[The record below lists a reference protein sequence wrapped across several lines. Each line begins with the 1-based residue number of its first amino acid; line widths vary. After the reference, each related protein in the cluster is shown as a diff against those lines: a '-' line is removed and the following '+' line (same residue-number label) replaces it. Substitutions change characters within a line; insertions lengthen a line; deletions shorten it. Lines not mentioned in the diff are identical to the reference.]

1 MTATSVLA
9 STSGIDPMLSTLAAG
24 FTLAVLL
31 GLLAHRLRLSP
42 ILGYLVAGI
51 VVGPHTPGFVADPH
65 LAAQLAEVGVVLL
78 MFGVGLHFHWED
90 LLAVRSVAVPGALIQ
105 TTVAT
110 ALGVVVGLAFG
121 WTWGEGLVL
130 GMAVSVASTVVL
142 LRVLMSRD
150 LVDTPPGHVAVGWL
164 VVEDLLTVLALV
176 LLPAAAPALLGE
188 AANVGALAAALGLAV
203 LKLAALVALV
213 AFAGGRLIPPL
224 LARVARTRSRELFTL
239 AVLAI
244 ALAVAALATWAFD
257 ASPALG
263 AFLAGMVVAGSAM
276 RHQAA
281 ADVLPLRDAF
291 AVLFFVSAGMQFN
304 PALLLSHPSLTFA
317 VLAIVLIAKP
327 AVAFGVVLLF
337 GWSVRTALT
346 AAIGLAQIGE
356 FSFILATLGG
366 SLGLLPTEGGSAIVT
381 AALVSIALNPWLMG
395 LVEPCERWLRAR
407 PRLWDLLSRRAER
420 RALTLASHPVTSG
433 EAGRRALIVGFGPAG
448 QAAAAA
454 LELRGIVPVIVDS
467 NVDTVQRLVAEGRR
481 AFYGDARRA
490 EVLAGAGLVGAELLL
505 VTAATPD
512 LATQTMVAARALDAR
527 VRIIVRTRYV
537 RERAALLALGA
548 TAVTVDEEAVAG
560 GLASL
565 VLHEPDASSVGA
577 SSSENFEAP
586 GSVPGS

>member
-1 MTATSVLA
+1 MISLA
-9 STSGIDPMLSTLAAG
+9 STGGIDPMLSTLAAG

-31 GLLAHRLRLSP
+31 GLAAHRLRLSP

-65 LAAQLAEVGVVLL
+65 LATQLAEVGVVLL
-78 MFGVGLHFHWED
+78 MFGVGLHFHLAD

-105 TTVAT
+105 SAVAT
-110 ALGVVVGLAFG
+110 GLGVLVGSAFG

-142 LRVLMSRD
+142 LRVLLSRD
-150 LVDTPPGHVAVGWL
+150 LVETAPGHVAVGWL
-164 VVEDLLTVLALV
+164 VVEDLMTVLALV
-176 LLPAAAPALLGE
+176 LLPAAAPALRGQG
-188 AANVGALAAALGLAV
+188 ADVGALAAALGVAV
-203 LKLAALVALV
+203 LKLGALVALV
-213 AFAGGRLIPPL
+213 AFAGGRWIPPL

-263 AFLAGMVVAGSAM
+263 AFLAGMVVAGSAT

-291 AVLFFVSAGMQFN
+291 AVLFFVSAGMQFD
-304 PALLLSHPSLTFA
+304 PALLLSHPALVLA
-317 VLAIVLIAKP
+317 VLGIVVVAKP
-327 AVAFGVVLLF
+327 LVALLVVLLL

-356 FSFILATLGG
+356 FSFILGTLGV
-366 SLGLLPTEGGSAIVT
+366 SLGLLSTAGASAIVT
-381 AALVSIALNPWLMG
+381 VALISIALNPWLMG
-395 LVEPCERWLRAR
+395 MVEPVERWLRAR

-420 RALTLASHPVTSG
+420 RARALAPHAAPPA
-433 EAGRRALIVGFGPAG
+433 AGVRRALIVGFGPAG
-448 QAAAAA
+448 TAAAAA
-454 LELRGIVPVIVDS
+454 LELRGIDPVIVDS
-467 NVDTVQRLVAEGRR
+467 NVDTVQRLVGEGRR

-490 EVLAGAGLVGAELLL
+490 EVLAGAGLVGAELFL
-505 VTAATPD
+505 VTSAAPD
-512 LATQTMVAARALDAR
+512 LAAQAVVTARALDAN
-527 VRIIVRTRYV
+527 VRIIVRTRYLS
-537 RERAALLALGA
+537 ERDALLALGA

-560 GLASL
+560 GLATL
-565 VLHEPDASSVGA
+565 LLREP
-577 SSSENFEAP
+577 EATAGVIP
-586 GSVPGS
+586 PP